1 MSGVIGVK
9 NRETGV
15 KCKNREAAM
24 SPLVFPARSRLLL
37 RSRWWTGASRRTFCA
52 TRAARMASKGKWD
65 IEVAMKEG
73 PPLRLG
79 FGKLAKMADGA
90 CVASMGSTS
99 VLTTSVCPQPESG
112 TGCFHSLSV
121 A

>member
-1 MSGVIGVK
+1 
-9 NRETGV
+9 
-15 KCKNREAAM
+15 M